1 MSIENAGRQALTVA
15 ETAKR
20 LSVHPATVRRMLDR
34 GDLVRVRIGRLVR
47 VDLSSLDAFIGT
59 GGDEKAAVSDQI
71 SSGQVKALHAK
82 AAQLD
87 RLTAAKAGHAK
98 AAVLRA
104 AAGKFGREIT
114 STLDLS
120 TLEADWVLDL
130 LAGEISRA
138 S

>member
-1 MSIENAGRQALTVA
+1 VSIENAGRQALTVA
-15 ETAKR
+15 ETAQR

-34 GDLVRVRIGRLVR
+34 GDLARIRIGRLVR
-47 VDLSSLDAFIGT
+47 VDLASLDAFIGG
-59 GGDEKAAVSDQI
+59 GGDEKSVTADQI
-71 SSGQVKALHAK
+71 SSGQVRALHAK

-87 RLTAAKAGHAK
+87 KLTGAKAGHAK

-104 AAGKFGREIT
+104 ATGKFGHDIT

-138 S
+138 